1 MSCVSLTKKRRGKY
15 QRETTW
21 FVAVDPKSD
30 EFIANKCLLHRWKHL
45 NEFLLNLVFSHR
57 AILILLFFYCSSVHH
72 HYYPLLVI
80 DVQDTSC
87 CDIYYGNNSVV
98 VAKAQKGNT
107 SCFCVLAFIAPTGQ
121 RVVIVWGGQKAPK
134 YLPLTSVPRGFRVTF
149 VPNLCPAA
157 VWFIRFWDLATI
169 FPACGFQSGWLQ
181 FLHESRKALAYLVH
195 PLVLISFSNC
205 GSSWNIYLDIQAFL
219 DQNLCSISHVKLYWD
234 IWTRRHRSCWRQ
246 NNSD

>member
-1 MSCVSLTKKRRGKY
+1 MSFSWTWYFPTGQSWFFCFFTAVLY
-15 QRETTW
+15 TTTPIR
-21 FVAVDPKSD
+21 F
-30 EFIANKCLLHRWKHL
+30 
-45 NEFLLNLVFSHR
+45 
-57 AILILLFFYCSSVHH
+57 
-72 HYYPLLVI
+72 LVI

-107 SCFCVLAFIAPTGQ
+107 SCFLCVLAFIAPTGQ

-149 VPNLCPAA
+149 VPNLSPAA
-157 VWFIRFWDLATI
+157 VWFIRFWDLARLTT
-169 FPACGFQSGWLQ
+169 FPPCGFQSGWLQ
-181 FLHESRKALAYLVH
+181 LLLHESRNALAYLMH

-205 GSSWNIYLDIQAFL
+205 GSSWNIYLYIQVFL

-234 IWTRRHRSCWRQ
+234 IWTRHHRSCWRQ